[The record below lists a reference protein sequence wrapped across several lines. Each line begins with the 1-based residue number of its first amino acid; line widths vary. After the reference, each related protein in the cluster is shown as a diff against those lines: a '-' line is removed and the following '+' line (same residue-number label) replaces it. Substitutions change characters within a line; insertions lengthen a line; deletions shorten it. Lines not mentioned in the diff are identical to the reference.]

1 MIKLKFSIILPIYNV
16 EKYLPKCVE
25 SILSQTFTDYE
36 IILVDDGST
45 DNSPAICDK
54 FAKEH
59 SNIKVIHKV
68 NGGLSD
74 SRNAGTK
81 ISKGEYIVYI
91 DSDDFII
98 SNDFLKKLADKS
110 KNNPDLIFYKHKK
123 YFDASEKFL
132 DLGYSYAS
140 VINLNSYSDKIEGLV
155 RADAF
160 FGMAW
165 IKAIKRKLLVDNNII
180 FEVGLLGEDMEWNY
194 HLITNAKSI
203 DFVDEAF
210 LAYRQREGSITSSHR
225 IKNLTDFIYIV
236 EKWSTKIKNDCQNE
250 KLKYA
255 LFGSLAKYYSNLF
268 VVYSRLKDSNKK
280 QYKKRIK
287 NLSWLLKYSVSKR
300 PKTVAKIYK
309 IFGFDITVLGLKIL
323 DRIK

>member
-1 MIKLKFSIILPIYNV
+1 M
-16 EKYLPKCVE
+16 
-25 SILSQTFTDYE
+25 T
-36 IILVDDGST
+36 
-45 DNSPAICDK
+45 
-54 FAKEH
+54 
-59 SNIKVIHKV
+59 
-68 NGGLSD
+68 
-74 SRNAGTK
+74 
-81 ISKGEYIVYI
+81 
-91 DSDDFII
+91 
-98 SNDFLKKLADKS
+98 
-110 KNNPDLIFYKHKK
+110 
-123 YFDASEKFL
+123 
-132 DLGYSYAS
+132 
-140 VINLNSYSDKIEGLV
+140 
-155 RADAF
+155 
-160 FGMAW
+160 
-165 IKAIKRKLLVDNNII
+165 
-180 FEVGLLGEDMEWNY
+180 EWNY
-194 HLITNAKSI
+194 HLITNAKII